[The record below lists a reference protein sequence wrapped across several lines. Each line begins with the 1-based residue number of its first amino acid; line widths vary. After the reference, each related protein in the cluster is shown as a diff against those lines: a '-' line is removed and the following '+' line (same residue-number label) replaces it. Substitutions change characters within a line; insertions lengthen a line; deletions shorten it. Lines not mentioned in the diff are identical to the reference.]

1 MARIYA
7 TVTDLIAFT
16 GDPAPD
22 NAAMLLADAHRF
34 LDANVFSS
42 CLYDV
47 DATTGMPTNTVVLAA
62 LRDAVCAQV
71 QWWDEL
77 GDSIGAA
84 GAGWG
89 SVQIGRMQLARS
101 VTNVSGAASPA
112 REVAPKVGDVL
123 GSSDLTPEIFRLG
136 LVESR

>member
-1 MARIYA
+1 MARVYA
-7 TVTDLIAFT
+7 TTADLTAFT
-16 GDPAPD
+16 GDAAPD
-22 NAAMLLADAHRF
+22 NAEVLITDATRF

-47 DATTGMPTNTVVLAA
+47 DDTTGMPASTIVLAA
-62 LRDAVCAQV
+62 FRDAVCAQV

-77 GDSIGAA
+77 GDSIGAM

-101 VTNVSGAASPA
+101 VTNVSGAASPV
-112 REVAPKVGDVL
+112 REIAPKVGDVL
-123 GSSDLTPEIFRLG
+123 GSSDLTPDIFRLG

>member
-1 MARIYA
+1 MPRVYA
-7 TVTDLIAFT
+7 TVVDLIAYT
-16 GDPAPD
+16 GAPAPD
-22 NAAMLLADAHRF
+22 NADVLLTDATR
-34 LDANVFSS
+34 LLEARVFGA

-47 DATTGMPTNTVVLAA
+47 DSTTGLPISPVVAAA

-101 VTNVSGAASPA
+101 VTNVSGSASPA
-112 REVAPKVGDVL
+112 REVAPKVGDAL
-123 GSSDLTPEIFRLG
+123 GSPDLTPDVFRLG
-136 LVESR
+136 LVQSL